1 MLLII
6 HALEEVLL
14 IRVEENLDIMRGAFE
29 LDVIF
34 RRLDFEQETALLAVN
49 LGLEGLLLAGGG

>member
-1 MLLII
+1 M
-6 HALEEVLL
+6 